1 VWKCRWLANLPTL
14 QSSAFSPQQN
24 PLEKSEGSQGFGKA
38 KGSRS
43 QGFEGSSGSLGNVIL
58 KIKKSFES
66 QRGVEWKK
74 IEDWKRQKTGGLE
87 V

>member
-1 VWKCRWLANLPTL
+1 M
-14 QSSAFSPQQN
+14 
-24 PLEKSEGSQGFGKA
+24 EKDRGLGKERVRGF
-38 KGSRS
+38 KGSSGRVV
-43 QGFEGSSGSLGNVIL
+43 EWSSGSLGNVIL

-74 IEDWKRQKTGGLE
+74 IEDCKRQKTGGLE